1 MFETLL
7 FWIFATVSISAAFGV
22 ILAPSILYS
31 ALCLIIVFFSISA
44 FFIMNN
50 ADFLGTAQLL
60 VYGVGLT
67 VVILFGIMFTGDAPL
82 ADRAGKTKRA
92 IIATLSSLSVAAVLY
107 LAVQGFNIPGMEA
120 SPEWISTLQTVG
132 STGAIGEL
140 IFSKYV
146 LPFELASL
154 LLLGAMVGAILLSQK
169 TFTPDDPGLTFS
181 VKDGRLSPALK
192 AEWRDNVGF
201 PANPSTH
208 STNHPPEEETHS

>member
-7 FWIFATVSISAAFGV
+7 FWIFATVSTLAAFGV

-67 VVILFGIMFTGDAPL
+67 VVILFGIMFTGDGPL
-82 ADRAGKTKRA
+82 AERAGKTKRA
-92 IIATLSSLSVAAVLY
+92 IVASLSVVSVAAILF
-107 LAVQGFNIPGMEA
+107 LAVKGFHVQGMEA
-120 SPEWISTLQTVG
+120 SPEWIRTLQTVG
-132 STGAIGEL
+132 TTGAIGKL

-146 LPFELASL
+146 LPFEVASL
-154 LLLGAMVGAILLSQK
+154 LLLGAMIGAILLSKK

-181 VKDGRLSPALK
+181 LKDGRLAPSLV
-192 AEWRDNVGF
+192 AEWRKDVGF
-201 PANPSTH
+201 EDTTTH
-208 STNHPPEEETHS
+208 ENDTQEEAHS